1 MIFVF
6 LYPELNEL
14 LSKFE
19 KVRTFTFFVFGSP
32 NEEEIDIINRGLY
45 FRIVHA
51 TEILKERVV
60 VIVEPILEEQAN
72 LLNCFQGTRMIFGIA
87 QNNIDEKI
95 VCETILDGFKY
106 LRYKADYLG
115 MKETES
121 NV

>member
-32 NEEEIDIINRGLY
+32 NEEEIDVINRGLY

-87 QNNIDEKI
+87 QNDIDEQM
-95 VCETILDGFKY
+95 VCDTILDGFKY

>member
-14 LSKFE
+14 LAKFE
-19 KVRTFTFFVFGSP
+19 KVRTFNFFVYGEP
-32 NEEEIDIINRGLY
+32 NEEEVDIINKGLY

-60 VIVEPILEEQAN
+60 VIIEPILEEQAK
-72 LLNCFQGTRMIFGIA
+72 LLSCYQGTRMIFGIA
-87 QNNIDEKI
+87 QNNIDEE
-95 VCETILDGFKY
+95 VVSNTILDGFEY
-106 LRYKADYLG
+106 LRYKAEYLG